1 MLPIFRSVSP
11 FAPVPLGRIQ
21 VARAVLLQ
29 VYADA
34 RLQVNYAVGAQ
45 VLLADNGELLA
56 NIRLCWRKA
65 NAAMKVAQFAL
76 PTTRREPA
84 WGALGLSLS
93 ALACWQQARITS
105 G

>member
-1 MLPIFRSVSP
+1 
-11 FAPVPLGRIQ
+11 
-21 VARAVLLQ
+21 LQ

-65 NAAMKVAQFAL
+65 NAAMKVAQFAFAYYSQG
-76 PTTRREPA
+76 TR
-84 WGALGLSLS
+84 LGRPLELSLGS
-93 ALACWQQARITS
+93 TFSPTENEFAGRT
-105 G
+105 

>member
-1 MLPIFRSVSP
+1 MPPVFRSVSP

-56 NIRLCWRKA
+56 NIRLCLEK
-65 NAAMKVAQFAL
+65 
-76 PTTRREPA
+76 
-84 WGALGLSLS
+84 S
-93 ALACWQQARITS
+93 
-105 G
+105 